1 MVVCLFS
8 TPENGVLI
16 QDSFAMSQIHNK
28 IIGMDTPYFYFM
40 KKVNACKFN
49 CRYWI
54 YSYINVISSE

>member
-1 MVVCLFS
+1 MVVCLFC

-40 KKVNACKFN
+40 KKV
-49 CRYWI
+49 RI
-54 YSYINVISSE
+54 ISQKQ